1 MSVQRSILSGNEI
14 LQMRIYCE
22 TGGYFALEVQVAEI
36 GHTHLGQWRRYEH
49 LTVGELY
56 DVYAAV
62 LESFMEDLP
71 ALEGDPF

>member
-22 TGGYFALEVQVAEI
+22 TGGYFALEVQIAEI

-62 LESFMEDLP
+62 LEAFMEDLP